1 MMKTVP
7 LRVALLATVLSSVT
21 MLEACVPLAI
31 AGVGAGVLMATD
43 RRSTGTI
50 AVDNEIDF
58 KGSSALRS
66 ALAEKAHV
74 NVTAYNRIVL
84 LTGEVAS
91 EADKKMAE
99 DTINRIINVR
109 SVVNELQ
116 VAPNSSITARS
127 NDLFLQ
133 GKIKASFVDAKDIFS
148 NSFKVVVENG
158 TAYLMGIVTEREGT
172 SAADIASRVKGVNRV
187 VKVLEFASE
196 EELRRMGDPANAK
209 PPAPV
214 ETKPAS

>member
-1 MMKTVP
+1 
-7 LRVALLATVLSSVT
+7 
-21 MLEACVPLAI
+21 
-31 AGVGAGVLMATD
+31 MATD
-43 RRSTGTI
+43 RRSGATQLMDKEI
-50 AVDNEIDF
+50 AF
-58 KGSSALRS
+58 KSGSALSSALV
-66 ALAEKAHV
+66 EKAHV
-74 NVTAYNRIVL
+74 NVTSYNRIAL
-84 LTGEVAS
+84 LTGEVAT

-116 VAPNSSITARS
+116 IAPISSLTSRS
-127 NDLFLQ
+127 NDVFIE
-133 GKIKASFVDAKDIFS
+133 GKIKASFVDAKDIFA

-158 TAYLMGIVTEREGT
+158 TAYLMGIVTEREAT
-172 SAADIASRVKGVNRV
+172 SAADIASRVKGVNKV

-196 EELRRMGDPANAK
+196 EELRRMSDPANAK